1 VLHAN
6 SYFEKVTMPTI
17 LAMDAGGTSTR
28 AVVLDTEGRCLGYG
42 RAGTG
47 NPTAAGT
54 DAAVEQL
61 GLAAERARASFGTT
75 EPGSFAVI
83 SLAGSVSGPFVTRL
97 AARLASLG
105 FAAEPSLQPDL
116 LGTFYSG
123 TIESGGSALI
133 AGTGTVA
140 GRIAGGVLD
149 FTRGGT
155 GWLLGDDGSGFWIG
169 QRVARAVVAALDG
182 LGPATALTDAVLSSF
197 GIDHEEG
204 RLRGRPPALINLM
217 GKLYESRPV
226 ELARLAPLAF
236 ELRDDAVAERILL
249 DAADA
254 LARLLEAT
262 RGANDDGP
270 IVTGGSVLAAGMR
283 VAPEIFRARLSD
295 AVGGAELI
303 PVADGTVGA
312 AVLGLRQTGV
322 TVDDALFSRVRVGV
336 AELSA
341 TAGPGAS

>member
-1 VLHAN
+1 
-6 SYFEKVTMPTI
+6 MPTI

-28 AVVLDTEGRCLGYG
+28 AVVLDTDGHCLGYG

-61 GLAAERARASFGTT
+61 GLAAERARASLGTT

-97 AARLASLG
+97 AARLAALG

-123 TIESGGSALI
+123 TIASGGSALI
-133 AGTGTVA
+133 AGTGSVA
-140 GRIAGGVLD
+140 GCIAGGALD

-155 GWLLGDDGSGFWIG
+155 GWLLGDGGSGFWIG
-169 QRVARAVVAALDG
+169 RRIARAVVAALDG
-182 LGPATALTDAVLSSF
+182 LGPATALTDAVLASF
-197 GIDHEEG
+197 GINHEGG
-204 RLRGRPPALINLM
+204 RLRGRPPALIHLM
-217 GKLYESRPV
+217 EKLYEPRPV

-236 ELRDDAVAERILL
+236 ELRDDAVAHRILL
-249 DAADA
+249 GAADS

-262 RGANDDGP
+262 RGADDDGP
-270 IVTGGSVLAAGMR
+270 IVTGGSILAAGLR
-283 VAPEIFRARLSD
+283 VAPETFTARLSD
-295 AVGGAELI
+295 AARGAELI

-312 AVLGLRQTGV
+312 AVLGLRRAGV
-322 TVDDALFSRVRVGV
+322 TVDDALFSRLRAAVT
-336 AELSA
+336 ELGAA
-341 TAGPGAS
+341 TGGAQTA